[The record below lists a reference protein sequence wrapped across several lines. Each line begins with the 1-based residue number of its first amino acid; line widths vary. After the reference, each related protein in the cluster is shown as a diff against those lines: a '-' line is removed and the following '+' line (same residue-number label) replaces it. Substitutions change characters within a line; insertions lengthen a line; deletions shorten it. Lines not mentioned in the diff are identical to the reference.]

1 MNKHTYLFALL
12 ISFLFFSCQPS
23 ETVSQDQTNT
33 EASSSIAVSLNVDDW
48 SAKMQ
53 EVPGPIIDV
62 RTPGE
67 FAQGYVPEAKL
78 VNVSSSDFMSNIDAL
93 ALNKEEPVYVYCRS
107 GNRSKKAMSMLKSS
121 GFTQVYE
128 LNSGMIGWQKAGK
141 QISK

>member
-1 MNKHTYLFALL
+1 
-12 ISFLFFSCQPS
+12 
-23 ETVSQDQTNT
+23 
-33 EASSSIAVSLNVDDW
+33 
-48 SAKMQ
+48 MQ

-78 VNVSSSDFMSNIDAL
+78 VNVSSSDLMSNIDAL

-107 GNRSKKAMSMLKSS
+107 GNRSKKATSMLKSS
-121 GFTQVYE
+121 AFTQVYE